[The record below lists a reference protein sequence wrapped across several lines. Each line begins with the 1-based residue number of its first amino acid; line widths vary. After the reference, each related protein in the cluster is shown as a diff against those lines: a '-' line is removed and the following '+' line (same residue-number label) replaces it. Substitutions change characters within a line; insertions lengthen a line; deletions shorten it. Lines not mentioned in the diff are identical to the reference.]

1 MASLIA
7 VEIYAS
13 GFDGWGAW
21 ATAPLFLVPF
31 VLSLA
36 IAGEGAVQCLLELRV
51 RSSRLSSAVFAVVAA
66 LPCPLAPRPPLPRLD
81 ATPNTLVAP
90 P

>member
-31 VLSLA
+31 VFSLA
-36 IAGEGAVQCLLELRV
+36 IAGEGAVQCLLELRA
-51 RSSRLSSAVFAVVAA
+51 RSSRPSSAVFTVVAA
-66 LPCPLAPRPPLPRLD
+66 LPFLWL
-81 ATPNTLVAP
+81 LVRRYLV
-90 P
+90 